1 MELTGCNLQSYYDK
15 LESLRDVLEKPWKL
29 TDHLEALTILEAE
42 IAELAFSAEDMVDLK
57 SRKWIGM
64 MNRYTNS
71 KDLKAQNLTLEGTSE
86 HALEPENMMG
96 WVELAKTI
104 LATKLY
110 KDPCIMSRFVIHAK
124 AIVSKEYCV
133 RNVLLSLLSCING
146 KTNEFHE
153 QQQNGQLADRL
164 QKCLKGR
171 RYLVVIDDIWTT
183 EAWDDIKLCFPDCIN
198 GSRIL
203 LTTRNVEVAEY
214 ASSGKP
220 PYHMRLMNLNE
231 SWSLLYEKVFAK
243 DSFPSEFEQLG
254 KQIASKC
261 RGLPLAIVVIAGL
274 LSKIG
279 KTLDEWQSV
288 SENVSS
294 VLSTDLEAQCM
305 RVLAL
310 SYCHLP
316 SHLKPCFLYFAI
328 LAKNE
333 LISLD
338 KLVELWDV
346 EGFLKV
352 EDIKSIEE
360 VAETCLNELIAKSLI
375 SVHNLSFD
383 GKIKNCGM
391 HDVIHELCLREA
403 RNMNFVNVHGRT
415 RDQNPC
421 SAHLRVEELPFNLVR
436 VLDLDLIGCASFPS
450 GILCL
455 IHLRYLALR
464 LYPCLEQS
472 LGFEGEVPS
481 SLIDILPSMSSL
493 CYLQTFILSLP
504 FSIDCQYPFIL
515 PSEILTIPRLRHLRL
530 DWNYFQYHELTEK
543 SLLLNNLQY
552 LSGVNPWYCTAS
564 SFRLFPNLKKL
575 QICGVREDFCSHKDM
590 NDFRYLDQL
599 KELVFDL
606 RYPCSSCFLE
616 SVTRSGS
623 TRQDPLKFQIKMQ
636 ESPPA
641 DDLPPLFLPPPDA
654 FPQKLKNLVL
664 SGTSLRWK
672 DLSIVG
678 KLPKLMTLTITCD
691 ACISEEWEV
700 VNEGFPHLKFLL
712 LQGLD
717 FEYWTASCDH
727 FPCLERL
734 FIEDCEYLDSIPL
747 EFADVTTLSLIDIRY
762 CPESVGISAKQIQQ
776 DIQDN
781 YGSSID
787 VHINQA
793 M

>member
-1 MELTGCNLQSYYDK
+1 MSYAAITCLMRTIHQSMELTGRNLQSYYDK

-29 TDHLEALTILEAE
+29 TDHLEALTSWEAE
-42 IAELAFSAEDMVDLK
+42 IAELAYSAEDMVDLK
-57 SRKWIGM
+57 SRKVSLAENAKKRRRAFWKLRLLLKRAVGRIDSNIKQWIGM

-71 KDLKAQNLTLEGTSE
+71 KDLKAQNLTLKGTSE
-86 HALEPENMMG
+86 HALEPENMMVG
-96 WVELAKTI
+96 HENEFEMMQDQLLRGEREQELVSIVGMGGIGKTI

-110 KDPCIMSRFVIHAK
+110 KDPCIMSRFDIRAK
-124 AIVSKEYCV
+124 GIVSKEYCV

-153 QQQNGQLADRL
+153 QPENGQLADRL

-183 EAWDDIKLCFPDCIN
+183 EAWDHIKLCFPDC
-198 GSRIL
+198 
-203 LTTRNVEVAEY
+203 
-214 ASSGKP
+214 KP
-220 PYHMRLMNLNE
+220 PYHMRLMNFNE
-231 SWSLLYEKVFAK
+231 SWSLLYEKVFVK

-254 KQIASKC
+254 KQIASNC

-279 KTLDEWQSV
+279 KTLDEWRSI

-310 SYCHLP
+310 SYHHLP

-328 LAKNE
+328 LAKDE

-338 KLVELWDV
+338 KLVELWAV

-352 EDIKSIEE
+352 EDMKSIEE
-360 VAETCLNELIAKSLI
+360 VVETCLNELRSLI

-403 RNMNFVNVHGRT
+403 RNMNFVNVHGGT

-421 SAHLRVEELPFNLVR
+421 AQSMQGSSKSQGRISIHNEEEMVTYCNSEAHSVIMFGSFKLFTQELPFNLVR

-481 SLIDILPSMSSL
+481 SLIDIPPSMSSL
-493 CYLQTFILSLP
+493 CYLQTFILSLS
-504 FSIDCQYPFIL
+504 FSMDCQYPFIL
-515 PSEILTIPRLRHLRL
+515 PPEILTIH
-530 DWNYFQYHELTEK
+530 N
-543 SLLLNNLQY
+543 
-552 LSGVNPWYCTAS
+552 
-564 SFRLFPNLKKL
+564 
-575 QICGVREDFCSHKDM
+575 
-590 NDFRYLDQL
+590 
-599 KELVFDL
+599 
-606 RYPCSSCFLE
+606 
-616 SVTRSGS
+616 
-623 TRQDPLKFQIKMQ
+623 
-636 ESPPA
+636 
-641 DDLPPLFLPPPDA
+641 
-654 FPQKLKNLVL
+654 
-664 SGTSLRWK
+664 
-672 DLSIVG
+672 
-678 KLPKLMTLTITCD
+678 
-691 ACISEEWEV
+691 
-700 VNEGFPHLKFLL
+700 
-712 LQGLD
+712 
-717 FEYWTASCDH
+717 
-727 FPCLERL
+727 
-734 FIEDCEYLDSIPL
+734 
-747 EFADVTTLSLIDIRY
+747 
-762 CPESVGISAKQIQQ
+762 
-776 DIQDN
+776 
-781 YGSSID
+781 
-787 VHINQA
+787 
-793 M
+793 